1 MFNKMLFSEITHID
15 YRILSMLNLKYPI
28 IPPNNDEIWNYNKY
42 LIKLWREIVVQGI
55 YIEKNDENLVELL
68 KQQYSDL
75 RVDIFDM
82 MLKVQQKE
90 WFIV

>member
-1 MFNKMLFSEITHID
+1 M
-15 YRILSMLNLKYPI
+15 
-28 IPPNNDEIWNYNKY
+28 
-42 LIKLWREIVVQGI
+42 VQGI

-90 WFIV
+90 